1 MVTEKLRQIFEQ
13 LNSKEPLKLM
23 ERTQNDLMDKLNK
36 GKQQGSEGGKA
47 QESLN
52 KSMADVNLRFF

>member
-1 MVTEKLRQIFEQ
+1 
-13 LNSKEPLKLM
+13 
-23 ERTQNDLMDKLNK
+23 MDKLNK